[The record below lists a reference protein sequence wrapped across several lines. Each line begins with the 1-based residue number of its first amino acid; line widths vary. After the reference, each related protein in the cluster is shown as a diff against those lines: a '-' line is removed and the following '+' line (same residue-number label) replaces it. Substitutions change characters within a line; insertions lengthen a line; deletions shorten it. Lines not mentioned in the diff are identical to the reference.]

1 MIMMMM
7 LKIMMVMMRIMLIYD
22 VEDNG
27 GDDGD
32 DGDDEDGLGFWSC
45 GRRHLLPAT
54 VIFWPSNML
63 QVYLIYNTKVIY
75 RVVFFIFTGAPL
87 KL

>member
-7 LKIMMVMMRIMLIYD
+7 LKIMMVMMRIMMIYD
-22 VEDNG
+22 VEDN
-27 GDDGD
+27 DD
-32 DGDDEDGLGFWSC
+32 DDEDELGFWSC

-75 RVVFFIFTGAPL
+75 RVFFFSFSLVPPFR
-87 KL
+87 KS